1 MKTVTKTITF
11 SRKTSLEWKPDAEYN
26 KDLVNSKIIVLRRM
40 FHMWGFVSLN
50 QIKQC
55 FFNQRFI
62 KAGELFEGVHVSS

>member
-11 SRKTSLEWKPDAEYN
+11 SRKTSSVWSPDAEDN
-26 KDLVNSKIIVLRRM
+26 KKLINSNIIVLRRL
-40 FHMWGFVSLN
+40 FRMWGFVSLN

-62 KAGELFEGVHVSS
+62 QAGELFEGMYVHT